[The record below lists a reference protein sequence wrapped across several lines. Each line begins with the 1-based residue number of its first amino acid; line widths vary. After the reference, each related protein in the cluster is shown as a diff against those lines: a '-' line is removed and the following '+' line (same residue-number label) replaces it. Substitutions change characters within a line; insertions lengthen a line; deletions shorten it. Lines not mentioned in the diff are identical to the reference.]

1 MKTKKKQS
9 DLINRAKYNQYLEN
23 LSLCGIGKRN
33 SLTLSYNEFVKKG
46 KHKLWFLGD
55 IDRIGMDAYKQGE
68 EDAKKRAIEILA
80 SVLENW
86 VHGGDADC
94 IIAEFEEKL
103 NNKWYDIKRYSKP
116 IG

>member
-1 MKTKKKQS
+1 M
-9 DLINRAKYNQYLEN
+9 
-23 LSLCGIGKRN
+23 
-33 SLTLSYNEFVKKG
+33 SYD
-46 KHKLWFLGD
+46 FLGD

-94 IIAEFEEKL
+94 IIAEFEEELMKKMITIWHSLQHKL
-103 NNKWYDIKRYSKP
+103 QQA
-116 IG
+116 